1 VTHDVGDHGHLVVS
15 FNGMEVSQ
23 HPITAAGL
31 VIGRSKQCDICISL
45 LGLSRR
51 HTQVEVGGDG
61 VVVIDL
67 GSESGTW
74 VNNVLIEDRRV
85 LRDGDVL
92 NFFDYAVHFSVGSAA
107 YATPVGAAA
116 RTVTHPVLAAVFG
129 SIAHALPIRDNDE
142 NDDHDWQRAR
152 SAADKTIN
160 ALARKL
166 VGVDTSGW
174 AEQIAAEV
182 CGLGP
187 VDDVLADPA
196 VRTVR
201 VVGVTVSVDRGQ
213 GFVDVALF
221 SCPAAV
227 DRACARALGIGP
239 GESFGPTV
247 VGEHTVTVR
256 GASPDRTISAS
267 RRVAVVIADD
277 EDAVPPG

>member
-1 VTHDVGDHGHLVVS
+1 VTHDLGDHGHLVVS

-45 LGLSRR
+45 LGLSRQ
-51 HTQVEVGGDG
+51 HTRVEVDVDS
-61 VVVIDL
+61 VVVTDL

-74 VNNVLIEDRRV
+74 VNNVLIEGRRV

-92 NFFDYAVHFSVGSAA
+92 TFFDYEVHFSAGAAA
-107 YATPVGAAA
+107 YATPVGAASTIT
-116 RTVTHPVLAAVFG
+116 RHVLAAVFV
-129 SIAHALPIRDNDE
+129 SIAKALPIRDNDE
-142 NDDHDWQRAR
+142 HNEEDWQRAR

-213 GFVDVALF
+213 GFVDVAVF

-227 DRACARALGIGP
+227 DRACTRALGIGP

-267 RRVAVVIADD
+267 RRAAVVIADD

>member
-1 VTHDVGDHGHLVVS
+1 MTHDVGDHGHLVVS
-15 FNGMEVSQ
+15 YNGMEVSQ

-45 LGLSRR
+45 LGLSRQ
-51 HTQVEVGGDG
+51 HTRVDVDGDG
-61 VVVIDL
+61 VVVTDL
-67 GSESGTW
+67 DSHNGTW
-74 VNNVLIEDRRV
+74 VNNVRVEGRRV

-92 NFFDYAVHFSVGSAA
+92 NFFDYEVRFVVGVAA

-116 RTVTHPVLAAVFG
+116 RTVTHPMLAVVFV
-129 SIAHALPIRDNDE
+129 SVANALPISDND
-142 NDDHDWQRAR
+142 DDWQRAR
-152 SAADKTIN
+152 SATDKLIT

-174 AEQIAAEV
+174 ADQVAAEV

-187 VDDVLADPA
+187 VDDLLADPA

-213 GFVDVALF
+213 GFVDVAVF

-227 DRACARALGIGP
+227 DRACTRALGIGP

-267 RRVAVVIADD
+267 RRAAVVIADD